1 MRGDIN
7 TLHSTNNW
15 TYLYH
20 DFINFHTWNRLDV
33 CYNSFYSK
41 IPKYDLNKRQ
51 YLSVLYT
58 LAKID
63 VMNGDIEQAV
73 IKLQKVVKHGNKLYI
88 VNESQ
93 EMLENLITE

>member
-1 MRGDIN
+1 M
-7 TLHSTNNW
+7 
-15 TYLYH
+15 
-20 DFINFHTWNRLDV
+20 
-33 CYNSFYSK
+33 
-41 IPKYDLNKRQ
+41 
-51 YLSVLYT
+51 LYT